1 MVVAIQDNEARLFAA
16 ALQGCTRVDGGL
28 FAGYVAVYAVDRCT
42 AGDLCRLGKRH
53 QCGWRECLHYRRVAF
68 DSRRRTGFELWL
80 AGDVCQHALGAPG
93 VHKLGR
99 VESVAQSYAQG
110 ALVVNPVR
118 MGTGLNI
125 KTMQCLALGVPLVVT
140 ESGSR
145 GLENLRG
152 RAFLAVAD
160 DDAAAMA
167 AGVVRVLRATLVRE
181 ALAAAQAWNLVQLE
195 NLAGA
200 LQHPAQMMT

>member
-1 MVVAIQDNEARLFAA
+1 M
-16 ALQGCTRVDGGL
+16 
-28 FAGYVAVYAVDRCT
+28 
-42 AGDLCRLGKRH
+42 
-53 QCGWRECLHYRRVAF
+53 
-68 DSRRRTGFELWL
+68 
-80 AGDVCQHALGAPG
+80 
-93 VHKLGR
+93 
-99 VESVAQSYAQG
+99 
-110 ALVVNPVR
+110 VNPVR

>member
-1 MVVAIQDNEARLFAA
+1 M
-16 ALQGCTRVDGGL
+16 
-28 FAGYVAVYAVDRCT
+28 
-42 AGDLCRLGKRH
+42 
-53 QCGWRECLHYRRVAF
+53 
-68 DSRRRTGFELWL
+68 
-80 AGDVCQHALGAPG
+80 
-93 VHKLGR
+93 
-99 VESVAQSYAQG
+99 AQSYAQG

-125 KTMQCLALGVPLVVT
+125 KTMECLALGVPLVVT

-167 AGVVRVLRATLVRE
+167 AGVVRGGSGAARNASARDAGCSAGLELGAT
-181 ALAAAQAWNLVQLE
+181 
-195 NLAGA
+195 
-200 LQHPAQMMT
+200 